1 MKKFAIIALA
11 VAGIGINDGKLSAQ
25 SSQGFYGGINFMP
38 TVSQFNVQTIDNGTA
53 KAKMVLGYGFG
64 LQAGYNFNEHVAT
77 QLEAIY
83 STLSQKYTDRSLERT
98 IDLSYVHFPLT
109 FRYNTDITGPVNF
122 NIVLGPQVG
131 VNVGSKIRTEDGRA
145 TDTVEA
151 ILAVKPADF
160 GIAYGAGL
168 NFGLGQ
174 ASNPKINV
182 GFRGVQGI
190 LDISESSQTTTT
202 DQYYILD
209 RSRVRTYAGVIGLT
223 YLF

>member
-11 VAGIGINDGKLSAQ
+11 VAGLSLNGKLNAQ
-25 SSQGFYGGINFMP
+25 SSQGFYAGINFMP

-64 LQAGYNFNEHVAT
+64 LNSGYNFNEHVAL

-83 STLSQKYTDRSLERT
+83 STLSQKYTDRNLERT

-109 FRYNTDITGPVNF
+109 FRYNTDITRPVNF
-122 NIVLGPQVG
+122 HVNLGPQVG
-131 VNVGSKIRTEDGRA
+131 INVGSKIRGEDGRG

-151 ILAVKPADF
+151 ILAVKPADV
-160 GIAYGAGL
+160 GVAYGAGF
-168 NFGLGQ
+168 NFGLGPN
-174 ASNPKINV
+174 ANPKINL
-182 GFRGVQGI
+182 GFRGVHGI
-190 LDISESSQTTTT
+190 LDISENSQTQTT